1 MKRLLKKLL
10 HEIWF
15 SLRGLIATAVVF
27 VIAGAVAMLS
37 YWLGA
42 SDGVG
47 AFIGIAT
54 IFICWIPV
62 FKIFKLGQKKIN

>member
-1 MKRLLKKLL
+1 MKNLLKKLL

-27 VIAGAVAMLS
+27 VIAGAVVVLS
-37 YWLGA
+37 YWLWKSSGA
-42 SDGVG
+42 TVSLGV
-47 AFIGIAT
+47 AT

-62 FKIFKLGQKKIN
+62 FKLFKLNEDL